1 MLKLSVGMTGLML
14 ISRIK
19 EVDNLMRII
28 GLTGG
33 VGCGKSTVADILK
46 EKYNAKILLT
56 DDLAKASYK
65 KGEKGYIRIKEHF
78 GESVLNCDGYI
89 DREKLATLVFNDEEK
104 LNDLNNLI
112 HPIVWEMVMDEIR
125 MAKEKGYEYL
135 VIESAI
141 LVEAGYKKVCDE
153 IWLVRSRKDIRIK
166 RLFDTRGYS
175 VEKSESIISNQAKED
190 VFIKN
195 CDIIIDN
202 DENIDKLE
210 CAIDRIINS
219 RRK

>member
-1 MLKLSVGMTGLML
+1 
-14 ISRIK
+14 
-19 EVDNLMRII
+19 MRII

-33 VGCGKSTVADILK
+33 VGCGKSTVASILK

-56 DDLAKASYK
+56 DDLAKASYE

-78 GESVLNCDGYI
+78 GESILNDSGYI
-89 DREKLATLVFNDEEK
+89 DREKLAKLVFNDEEK
-104 LNDLNNLI
+104 LNMLNSLI
-112 HPIVWEMVMDEIR
+112 HPIVWEMVMDEVRIAR
-125 MAKEKGYEYL
+125 QKEYQYL

-153 IWLVRSRKDIRIK
+153 IWFVRSKKDIRIK
-166 RLFDTRGYS
+166 RLSDTRGYS
-175 VEKSESIISNQAKED
+175 VEKSESIINNQAKED

-202 DENIDKLE
+202 DEDITKLE
-210 CAIDRIINS
+210 CAIDGIINS
-219 RRK
+219 RKE